1 MLMNYRER
9 YQSWL
14 DSSLIDQAAKEELL
28 SISANEKEIE
38 DRFYKDLEF
47 GTAGMRGI
55 IGAGSNRMNKY
66 TVSRTTQGL
75 ANYICK
81 KGEEAKK
88 RGVAIAYDSRRKSP
102 DFALDAAL
110 VLCANGIKTYLF
122 SELQPTPVLSFTVRE
137 LDAAAG
143 IVITASHNPPEYN
156 GYKVYGSDG
165 AQVPPP
171 FDQDIIDEV
180 NRVEDLESV
189 LTMTEEEAVSKGL
202 LEYIGE
208 EVVAKYI
215 EKVKG
220 LCINKELLKEQGRTL
235 KVIYTPIH
243 GTGNKPVRRV
253 LKELGFEQVAVV
265 PEQEFPDSEF
275 PTVAYPN
282 PEDKEVFALGIQ
294 LAEEIG
300 ADLIIG
306 TDPDCDRVG
315 VVVKNKDGK
324 YITLDGNQIGALLV
338 HYRLG
343 SLKACNMLPE
353 NGCIVKTIV
362 TSEIGR
368 QIADSFGIH
377 TIDTLTGFKFIGEKI
392 KEFEESGS
400 HAFLLGYEESFGY
413 LAGTFVRD
421 KDAVIASM
429 LICEMAAYYA
439 SRGMSLYDGL
449 ISLWDEYGYYMES
462 LDSIQAQG
470 KEGMEKIRTLM
481 DNLRNNRLTEVGGIK
496 VIRTEDYLKGRA
508 VIRRNGNEEIE
519 RIQLPSSNVLKYI
532 LEDDSWFCVRP
543 SGTEPKVKVYY
554 SVKGESLMDAKT
566 RIQLLSKAVYGM
578 LQC

>member
-1 MLMNYRER
+1 
-9 YQSWL
+9 
-14 DSSLIDQAAKEELL
+14 
-28 SISANEKEIE
+28 
-38 DRFYKDLEF
+38 
-47 GTAGMRGI
+47 
-55 IGAGSNRMNKY
+55 
-66 TVSRTTQGL
+66 
-75 ANYICK
+75 
-81 KGEEAKK
+81 
-88 RGVAIAYDSRRKSP
+88 
-102 DFALDAAL
+102 
-110 VLCANGIKTYLF
+110 
-122 SELQPTPVLSFTVRE
+122 
-137 LDAAAG
+137 
-143 IVITASHNPPEYN
+143 
-156 GYKVYGSDG
+156 
-165 AQVPPP
+165 
-171 FDQDIIDEV
+171 
-180 NRVEDLESV
+180 
-189 LTMTEEEAVSKGL
+189 MTEEEAVSKGL